1 MLKSILCA
9 VEGSP
14 ESLDALRYAARL
26 ARKLS
31 ARLILLHVEPVP
43 RGGVLFAPYSPEEPP
58 DEEKWHAIASRLL
71 DGSPVE
77 VHFATGDAAH
87 EIVRFARKA
96 KTDLIV
102 LGSRARNSASLA
114 LVSAVGGV
122 LPHAPCPVT
131 VVPAG
136 SEAAEEEGPSRAA

>member
-14 ESLDALRYAARL
+14 QSLDALRYAARL
-26 ARKLS
+26 ANKLS
-31 ARLILLHVEPVP
+31 ARLTLLHVEPVP

-58 DEEKWHAIASRLL
+58 DEERWNAIASGLL
-71 DGSPVE
+71 GRPVE
-77 VHFATGDAAH
+77 VHYATGDAAN

-96 KTDLIV
+96 NIDLIV
-102 LGSRARNSASLA
+102 LGSKARNSASLA
-114 LVSAVGGV
+114 MVSAVGGV

-136 SEAAEEEGPSRAA
+136 SEAADEEGSSRAA